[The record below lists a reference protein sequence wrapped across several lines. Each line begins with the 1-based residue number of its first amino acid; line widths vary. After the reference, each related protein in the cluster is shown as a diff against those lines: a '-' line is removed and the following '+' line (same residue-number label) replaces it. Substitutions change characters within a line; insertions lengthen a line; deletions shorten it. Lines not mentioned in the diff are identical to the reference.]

1 MNGSLSLPSQIFVL
15 ATPLVPLHF
24 LRTAVVVAK
33 FHGYVTWALLVVPW
47 SNNRRTILEI
57 NSKLSLQNI
66 SPACCSAQRLTF
78 AAISFGIRS
87 SLPLLSALSTFCA
100 GSQFTDAPRAFHSA
114 ASPSRSFDIRKT
126 N

>member
-66 SPACCSAQRLTF
+66 FPACSAQRLTF
-78 AAISFGIRS
+78 VRS
-87 SLPLLSALSTFCA
+87 PLV
-100 GSQFTDAPRAFHSA
+100 
-114 ASPSRSFDIRKT
+114 
-126 N
+126 